1 MEQRLLDDDLLD
13 EVDSGTNLTSDDDDL
28 WSQQSE
34 EDEMKSWEIGFE
46 MGEEAARNDVF
57 RHMSDDDY

>member
-1 MEQRLLDDDLLD
+1 MKQQLLD
-13 EVDSGTNLTSDDDDL
+13 EDVLDVDTEQFMSDDEDDI

-46 MGEEAARNDVF
+46 MGEEAARNDIRRF
-57 RHMSDDDY
+57 DEDY